1 MDLKAPLQALKYSIS
16 HVLKLNI
23 LSFLLGE
30 ALAPLYGLSWD
41 SYPSPTLSLSSR
53 SEPIGFSVSTIWEAK
68 SLQWF
73 SHSGLAAFA
82 LTGTLRTVCLSLFL
96 SHASLLP
103 HRPKNPAL
111 EFLPS
116 SAPQP
121 EEESW
126 MGQLCAGLSFLLY
139 SRKAS
144 STLNRKLIEFGE
156 DTAFPVVSLS
166 KGGLRTGAV
175 ILQRG

>member
-1 MDLKAPLQALKYSIS
+1 
-16 HVLKLNI
+16 
-23 LSFLLGE
+23 
-30 ALAPLYGLSWD
+30 
-41 SYPSPTLSLSSR
+41 
-53 SEPIGFSVSTIWEAK
+53 
-68 SLQWF
+68 
-73 SHSGLAAFA
+73 
-82 LTGTLRTVCLSLFL
+82 
-96 SHASLLP
+96 
-103 HRPKNPAL
+103 
-111 EFLPS
+111 
-116 SAPQP
+116 
-121 EEESW
+121 